1 MIVGNFQLA
10 GNPERRATATGS
22 VPAAR
27 KPERQQRE
35 KTACHPGQGA
45 DHENQ
50 GEKALPQILEPHP
63 RCLDQR
69 VQPWPE
75 DNNARLTASGS
86 LSITRRRVAAGPL
99 TRRVPCSHFR

>member
-1 MIVGNFQLA
+1 MIVGNFQLS
-10 GNPERRATATGS
+10 GTPERRATATGS

-35 KTACHPGQGA
+35 KTACNPGQGA

-63 RCLDQR
+63 RRLDLR
-69 VQPWPE
+69 YELPRRFVP
-75 DNNARLTASGS
+75 RLCCG
-86 LSITRRRVAAGPL
+86 G
-99 TRRVPCSHFR
+99 